1 MPGLLRGID
10 QDGGLLRARREAFWG
25 ACDLTLRTGLGHR
38 QGRVSDRY
46 RRHPR
51 QPRCRCDRTPSPVCG
66 GRGPR
71 FPPHLGA
78 HDKRRRRL
86 RPASNP
92 GPPRPLRSGRRT
104 RRLRGPRRTPRRHRR
119 GRLAQPR
126 GPQRNTRL
134 RTGRDGGGPRCPPH
148 TAPARRRCVVGPT
161 CALVGGRGHGVGRRR
176 SLHAATTE
184 GEDDGGSD
192 TLRRRVRPLLR
203 RRPARSG
210 GWGTRYAPGARQQGC
225 RDLGRRRPGRLV
237 FDPRSGRSRRLR
249 QVSRPRHL
257 DRRGPEDGRVI
268 REPGVPTELVIRQA
282 HVLDPSTGLDGVM
295 DLRLSSGRISEVGEG
310 LRGTREFDADG
321 LHLFP
326 GFVDVHA
333 HWRTPG
339 REDEETLE
347 SGSAAA
353 AAGGFTGVVM
363 MPNTDPIVDRPVVVS
378 GLVRR
383 VELESRIRARVS
395 AALHIGLAGERL
407 TEMRLLKEA
416 GAFCVSDDGLGTASA
431 GVLRN
436 GMLYARSAGL
446 PVVLHCEDHTLATG
460 VVHDGIAASLAG
472 LPGSP
477 ASAEDTA
484 TATALVLAAETGAKV
499 HITHVSTALS
509 AALVGFFKE
518 RADVT
523 ADTTPHHLTLTEDL
537 VSTLD
542 GLYRVNPPLRPE
554 HDRAGLGLALR
565 DRVLDFVA
573 TDHAPHASEEKE
585 LPIEEAAP
593 GFLGH
598 ETAFAALYTE
608 LVLGG
613 RLPLKRL
620 VEAMSC
626 APGRW
631 VGSGGSLAVGA
642 PADLTLIDLS
652 EEWTVGRGTLVSRSS
667 NSPYLGR
674 TLKGRV
680 VGTIVGGE
688 PVHDRTGAKFGA
700 RA

>member
-1 MPGLLRGID
+1 M
-10 QDGGLLRARREAFWG
+10 
-25 ACDLTLRTGLGHR
+25 
-38 QGRVSDRY
+38 V
-46 RRHPR
+46 
-51 QPRCRCDRTPSPVCG
+51 
-66 GRGPR
+66 
-71 FPPHLGA
+71 
-78 HDKRRRRL
+78 
-86 RPASNP
+86 
-92 GPPRPLRSGRRT
+92 
-104 RRLRGPRRTPRRHRR
+104 
-119 GRLAQPR
+119 
-126 GPQRNTRL
+126 
-134 RTGRDGGGPRCPPH
+134 RDSYS
-148 TAPARRRCVVGPT
+148 A
-161 CALVGGRGHGVGRRR
+161 
-176 SLHAATTE
+176 
-184 GEDDGGSD
+184 
-192 TLRRRVRPLLR
+192 
-203 RRPARSG
+203 
-210 GWGTRYAPGARQQGC
+210 
-225 RDLGRRRPGRLV
+225 
-237 FDPRSGRSRRLR
+237 
-249 QVSRPRHL
+249 
-257 DRRGPEDGRVI
+257 
-268 REPGVPTELVIRQA
+268 ELVIR
-282 HVLDPSTGLDGVM
+282 HVHVFDPSRGLDEILDV
-295 DLRLSSGRISEVGEG
+295 RLSSGRISEVGEG
-310 LRGTREFDADG
+310 LRGPRELDADG

-339 REDEETLE
+339 REDEEDIE

-383 VELESRIRARVS
+383 VERESRVRARVS
-395 AALHIGLAGERL
+395 AAVHVGLAGERL
-407 TEMRLLKEA
+407 TEMRLLKHA

-446 PVVLHCEDHTLATG
+446 PVILHCEDHTLATG
-460 VVHDGIAASLAG
+460 VTHDGVAASLAG

-477 ASAEDTA
+477 ASAEDAA
-484 TATALVLAAETGAKV
+484 TAKALILAAETGAKV

-509 AALVGFFKE
+509 AALVGFFKYK
-518 RADVT
+518 ADVT
-523 ADTTPHHLTLTEDL
+523 ADTTPHHLTLTEEL
-537 VSTLD
+537 ISTLH

-554 HDRAGLGLALR
+554 ADRAGLELALR
-565 DRVLDFVA
+565 DGVLDFVA

-598 ETAFAALYTE
+598 ETAFAALYTD

-613 RLPLKRL
+613 RLSLKRL

-631 VGSGGSLAVGA
+631 VGTAGSLADGA
-642 PADLTLIDLS
+642 PADLTLVDLS
-652 EEWTVGRGTLVSRSS
+652 EEWTVERATLVSRSS

-688 PVHDRTGAKFGA
+688 PVYDRTGAKFGA